1 MFGPHVTGP
10 VVSSPAVIGTVLAEG
25 ANGFIGHSALIIGFA
40 ACLFAALGLVAATT
54 THNPRLLRAVQS
66 YGWLA
71 LVGAV
76 LAITVMVRALVT
88 RDWSLAYVQKVWA
101 SQMRRRL
108 VALPRAPR
116 ATTKVTGVSPG
127 TSPTPRC
134 NRTVHKS

>member
-76 LAITVMVRALVT
+76 LAAIRAL
-88 RDWSLAYVQKVWA
+88 
-101 SQMRRRL
+101 M
-108 VALPRAPR
+108 
-116 ATTKVTGVSPG
+116 ATTGCGSLCGRRNDPHPASPRRGGVDLSQIEATESAG
-127 TSPTPRC
+127 DF
-134 NRTVHKS
+134 